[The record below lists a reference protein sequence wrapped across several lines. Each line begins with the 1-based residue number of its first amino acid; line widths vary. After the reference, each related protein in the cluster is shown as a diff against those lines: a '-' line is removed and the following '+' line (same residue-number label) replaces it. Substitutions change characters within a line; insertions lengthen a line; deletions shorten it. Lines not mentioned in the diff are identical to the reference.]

1 MDVVNPQSGVFPQGT
16 GSRETVG
23 AELRPASLG
32 NADSVAGN
40 TQNPSAAD
48 GSLSIS
54 QSPNYELNKPSVD
67 GPVTVAEQPKYE
79 IQPDVASPAKQGV
92 DLGAPVAIDGAAQPA
107 PAEQESASDS
117 TVTNDI
123 SHLEAVKDSL
133 GNGSH
138 ENLEN
143 MVAQPPETPVLEEK
157 NVNIGDVSAAD
168 AISPA
173 TSVVQP
179 PLTAEQPSAPIA
191 TPVAEPTAEA
201 VPPPFVVTPED
212 DGEQQVGD
220 PAAVPTEN
228 PAVVP
233 DPQPAETPV
242 SDPTNFDSQTI
253 AAPEPAVQQAASPEP
268 IWAPPA
274 TPQPVQP
281 TSALQQPEPVS
292 ETPAYTPTPP
302 IATEPVNPA
311 PATMET
317 PPTAEAERATRVLD
331 LFDQRIRDL
340 RAEIEKE
347 MGGPAEEEKSKGEI

>member
-1 MDVVNPQSGVFPQGT
+1 MDVVNTQSGVFPQGT

-23 AELRPASLG
+23 AELRPA
-32 NADSVAGN
+32 NVASPDLAAVD
-40 TQNPSAAD
+40 TQNPPVD
-48 GSLSIS
+48 GSVSIS
-54 QSPNYELNKPSVD
+54 QPPKYEVTPPTTD
-67 GPVTVAEQPKYE
+67 GVGTIAGQPKYE
-79 IQPDVASPAKQGV
+79 ITPGSANAATQGV
-92 DLGAPVAIDGAAQPA
+92 DLGAPVTIDNAAQMA
-107 PAEQESASDS
+107 PIAQETDSDS
-117 TVTNDI
+117 TTTNDI
-123 SHLEAVKDSL
+123 SHLDAVGNSL
-133 GNGSH
+133 DRGKHGS
-138 ENLEN
+138 LED
-143 MVAQPPETPVLEEK
+143 MVSQPPGAPVLEEK
-157 NVNIGDVSAAD
+157 NENIGDVSMAD
-168 AISPA
+168 AISPD
-173 TSVVQP
+173 TSVAQP
-179 PLTAEQPSAPIA
+179 PPTAEQPSAPIA

-220 PAAVPTEN
+220 LAAVPTDN

-233 DPQPAETPV
+233 DPQSAETPV
-242 SDPTNFDSQTI
+242 SDPTNINSQTI
-253 AAPEPAVQQAASPEP
+253 ATPEPAVQQAASPEP

-317 PPTAEAERATRVLD
+317 PSTAEAKEIRQGILD
-331 LFDQRIRDL
+331 LFDQRIGAL
-340 RAEIEKE
+340 RAELEEK